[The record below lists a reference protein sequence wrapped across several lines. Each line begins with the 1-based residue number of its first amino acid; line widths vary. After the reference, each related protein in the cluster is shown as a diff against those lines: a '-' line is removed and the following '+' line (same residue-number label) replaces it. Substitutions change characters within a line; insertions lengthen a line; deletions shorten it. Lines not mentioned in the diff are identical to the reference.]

1 MATDPCIEAEEL
13 RAAKRDLVTGQAV
26 REVRFGEDQ
35 VSYTKADLPALDRL
49 IADAER
55 RCAETQGKPRRRGA
69 RGVRFRPY

>member
-1 MATDPCIEAEEL
+1 MASDPCAEAEDL
-13 RAAKRDLVTGQAV
+13 RAARRDLVTGQAV
-26 REVRFGEDQ
+26 RDVRFGEDQ

-55 RCAETQGKPRRRGA
+55 RCAAAQGRPQRRAA